1 MVLGLFSVQ
10 ILEGDL
16 SVDLEET
23 LSNRSALERAVG
35 AGGRSF
41 GTGDE
46 TKGAAA
52 DVARGGSKVNV
63 VEDVIGVS
71 ADLEG
76 KALGL
81 DQLLEEAD
89 VGVHIVRAVDRVAPQ
104 ISEICLG

>member
-23 LSNRSALERAVG
+23 LRNRSTLERAVG
-35 AGGRSF
+35 AGRRSF

-46 TKGAAA
+46 TESAAA
-52 DVARGGSKVNV
+52 DVARRRSKVYV
-63 VEDVIGVS
+63 IEDVVGIS
-71 ADLEG
+71 ADLQGE
-76 KALGL
+76 ALCL